1 MLAATLSA
9 LKIAAVA
16 YVGLSLLVYF
26 RQARYV
32 YYPDRQITVTPDYY
46 HLPYEDIL
54 LTTEDGQTIAAWFVP
69 APDPD
74 SATMLFCHGNGGN
87 ISHRL
92 DSIQTFLNMGFN
104 VLIFDYRGY
113 GNSSGKPS
121 EKGTY
126 LDAMAAWMHLT
137 RDKEI
142 RPERI
147 IVFGR
152 SLGGAVATKLA
163 TEVNPGALV
172 IESTFTSAP
181 DMAAKMFP
189 FLPVRLVCRFKY
201 DSLSRMKKIK
211 CPILIAHSP
220 EDEMIPAP
228 HGQRLF
234 EAANEPKLFVE
245 MSGDHN
251 TGGLDTNPEY
261 QRTLKEFV
269 QSLQHV
275 HGVVD

>member
-74 SATMLFCHGNGGN
+74 SATILFCHGNGGN